1 MILNPELLLPQVIK
15 IAFLAADAIVKIY
28 REESYD
34 IQTKDDA
41 SPLTQADI
49 LANQIIEKGLTN
61 LTPEIPIISEESLS
75 PSYQERKEWSLFWLV
90 DPLDGTKEFI
100 ARTDDFSVN
109 IALIQNHEPI
119 MGVIVS
125 PCRQTAYFA
134 SRGFGAFYQDA
145 KGVVKSLKTR
155 KWLANHPLS
164 ITVSRRHSSERIAK
178 FMSQIGDYS
187 ILAMGSSLK
196 FCAIAE
202 QRADLYP
209 RLGPT
214 SEWDTAAG
222 QCILTEAGGA
232 IVDLQGVAL
241 RYNTKEDML
250 NPGFLATGD
259 LEGLL
264 KTLNLIEG
272 IL

>member
-1 MILNPELLLPQVIK
+1 MSDNFKKLMPHVIQ
-15 IAFLAADAIVKIY
+15 IAFSAGEAILKIY
-28 REESYD
+28 QQDSYK
-34 IQTKDDA
+34 IQTKEDA

-49 LANQIIEKGLTN
+49 LAHHIIEEGLAK
-61 LTPEIPIISEESLS
+61 LTPEIPIISEEGST
-75 PSYQERKEWSLFWLV
+75 PTYQERQAWPLFWLV

-100 ARTDDFSVN
+100 AHTNDFSVN

-119 MGVIVS
+119 LGVIVS
-125 PCRQTAYFA
+125 PCQRTVYYA
-134 SRGFGAFYQDA
+134 SLNSGAFFQDS
-145 KGVVKSLKTR
+145 KGNIKSLMTR
-155 KWLANHPLS
+155 KWLPNHSLT
-164 ITVSRRHSSERIAK
+164 IAVSRRHNSDRIAEI
-178 FMSQIGDYS
+178 MSDMGEYS
-187 ILAMGSSLK
+187 VLTLGSSIK

-232 IVDLQGVAL
+232 VVDLKGVAL

-259 LEGLL
+259 LESLL
-264 KTLNLIEG
+264 KYIH
-272 IL
+272 IIARKS